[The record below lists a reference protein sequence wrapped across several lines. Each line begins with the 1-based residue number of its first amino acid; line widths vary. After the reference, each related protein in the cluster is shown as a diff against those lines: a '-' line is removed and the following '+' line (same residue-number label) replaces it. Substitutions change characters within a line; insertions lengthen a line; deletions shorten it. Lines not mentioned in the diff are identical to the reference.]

1 MRLKKQNNIIKAT
14 NAATNIDNR
23 NDKDPTPQLYNDDR
37 IALPF
42 LLEFSITD
50 SMRLCYYFVYRLFSL
65 IYLLA

>member
-1 MRLKKQNNIIKAT
+1 MMLKKQNNIIKAT

-42 LLEFSITD
+42 LLECSIID